1 MKSEGLYL
9 SLVIPAYNEEENI
22 PLLYGKLKPVLEE
35 LGKEYEIVFVD
46 DGSVDATWEKLK
58 KIAEEDRRVK
68 LIRFRKNYGQTAAM
82 YAGFQHASGEV
93 IVTMDADL
101 QNDPEDIPAL
111 LKKLEE
117 GYDIVSGWRKER
129 KDPFLSRR
137 LPSMIA
143 NWIISKVTGVRLH
156 DYGCTLKAYRAG
168 IIKKLELYGD
178 MHRFLP
184 ALTKR
189 LGAKVAEV
197 PVRHHPRAYG
207 RSKYGIGR
215 TTRVILDIFLV
226 KFLNEYINKPMYVF
240 GTLGFLLL
248 TLGLLMLFYL
258 IFIKLFLEEDIG
270 RRPLLILSVLF
281 TLAGIQLISTGVI
294 AELLVRVYYRTREDK
309 PFVVEEK
316 INL

>member
-1 MKSEGLYL
+1 
-9 SLVIPAYNEEENI
+9 
-22 PLLYGKLKPVLEE
+22 
-35 LGKEYEIVFVD
+35 
-46 DGSVDATWEKLK
+46 
-58 KIAEEDRRVK
+58 
-68 LIRFRKNYGQTAAM
+68 RKNYGQTAAM

-111 LKKLEE
+111 LRKLEE

-137 LPSMIA
+137 LPSLIA
-143 NWIISKVTGVRLH
+143 NWIISRVTGVGLH
-156 DYGCTLKAYRAG
+156 DYGCTLKAYRAE

-240 GTLGFLLL
+240 GTMGFLLL
-248 TLGLLMLFYL
+248 TLGLLMLLYL
-258 IFIKLFLEEDIG
+258 IFIKLFLDENIG

-316 INL
+316 VNL